1 MLNVI
6 KLRVIMQDGI
16 ILNVF
21 VFCAFMLSVLML
33 SISAE
38 YLDVILTIFM
48 QSAILAS
55 VSMLS
60 VFLLNV

>member
-21 VFCAFMLSVLML
+21 VFCALMLSVLML
-33 SISAE
+33 SICVECLDAVCFYAE
-38 YLDVILTIFM
+38 
-48 QSAILAS
+48 
-55 VSMLS
+55 
-60 VFLLNV
+60 